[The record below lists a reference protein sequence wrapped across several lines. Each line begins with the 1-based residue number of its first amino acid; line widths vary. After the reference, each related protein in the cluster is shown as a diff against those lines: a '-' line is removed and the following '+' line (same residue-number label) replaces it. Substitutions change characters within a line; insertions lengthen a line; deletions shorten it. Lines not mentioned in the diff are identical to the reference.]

1 MKISY
6 RKTMAAWIGAMV
18 GILWAGSFS
27 APKPALAGPHTDIEI
42 KLSSQQLITEGGVYV
57 TGSFAGRVF
66 EGEMA
71 PGSPNNDTIEPG
83 FDVAAGTLTQGDQ
96 IRFDFVQQLLYWN
109 GTALTTPPA
118 NLTVSLGS
126 NSRTISGTDTAG
138 LAGFIVGTTGATGG
152 FHTDLTWSLP
162 NTAADGLYGVVLT
175 LGPAAGTTGFTASEP
190 FLMGFV
196 NGDPLTLNIEG
207 GLEAMANV
215 ALAPVPEPSSM
226 ALAGLGVAG
235 ALAAGWRRRRRQ
247 AAAAKSAFAETAR

>member
-1 MKISY
+1 MQC
-6 RKTMAAWIGAMV
+6 G
-18 GILWAGSFS
+18 AGSRRCSGFFS
-27 APKPALAGPHTDIEI
+27 ASNLALADPHTDVEI
-42 KLSSQQLITEGGVYV
+42 KLQAGRLVTDGGVYT

-71 PGSPNNDTIEPG
+71 PGNPNNDTIEPG
-83 FDVAAGTLTQGDQ
+83 FDVAVGTLTSGDQ

-118 NLTVSLGS
+118 DLTVKFGS

-138 LAGFIVGTTGATGG
+138 LAGFIVGTTGLNGG
-152 FHTDLTWSLP
+152 FHTDLTWAVP

-196 NGDPLTLNIEG
+196 NGDPLTLNVAG

-215 ALAPVPEPSSM
+215 ALAPVPEPSSI
-226 ALAGLGVAG
+226 ALAGLGVVG
-235 ALAAGWRRRRRQ
+235 VLAADWRRRRR